1 MRFQSLV
8 ICIVLF
14 ALVAKNEA
22 QSRPINVTAPYVIEI
37 ANFAV
42 TEYNKQIFTTV
53 KLKFENKVIKGESR
67 ILKIGMIFYHLTL
80 AANNG
85 STSNNYTTKVWDRP
99 LEHSRGLL
107 SFELDG

>member
-42 TEYNKQIFTTV
+42 TEYNKQIFTTT
-53 KLKFENKVIKGESR
+53 KLKFEEVINGESR

-85 STSNNYTTKVWDRP
+85 SASNNYTTKVWDRP
-99 LEHSRGLL
+99 LDHSRGLL
-107 SFELDG
+107 SFEIDG

>member
-42 TEYNKQIFTTV
+42 TEYNKQITTTT
-53 KLKFENKVIKGESR
+53 KLKFEEVINGESR

>member
-14 ALVAKNEA
+14 VLVAKIEA

-42 TEYNKQIFTTV
+42 TEYNKQIITTA
-53 KLKFENKVIKGESR
+53 KLKFEEVINGESR

-85 STSNNYTTKVWDRP
+85 SASNNYTTKVWDRP

>member
-42 TEYNKQIFTTV
+42 TEYNKQIFTTT
-53 KLKFENKVIKGESR
+53 KLKFEEVINGESR

-85 STSNNYTTKVWDRP
+85 SASNNYTTKVWDRP

>member
-42 TEYNKQIFTTV
+42 TEYNKQITTTA
-53 KLKFENKVIKGESR
+53 KLKFEEVINGESR

-85 STSNNYTTKVWDRP
+85 SASNNYTTKVWDRP
-99 LEHSRGLL
+99 LDHSRGLL